1 MENKPER
8 NSVEIPKKL
17 YDKLAER
24 IKGTEF
30 SSVGDY
36 VVFVMMEVLA
46 AEEAEAGQG
55 PDKEGEGKVKDRL
68 RSLGYLD

>member
-1 MENKPER
+1 MASEEKR
-8 NSVEIPKKL
+8 NVGIPKKL

-30 SSVGDY
+30 ATVDDY
-36 VVFVMMEVLA
+36 VSFILMEVLA
-46 AEEAEAGQG
+46 AEESDNAPA